1 MVFVNKAATDRGH
14 TSIRGAHFALGL
26 LEMDRQSGAGLFK
39 RLDLD
44 RDDLRAALEAEADGQ
59 EEEQAKLPPGASP
72 PFSPTAKKALEMS
85 LREALQLGHNW
96 IGPGHMLMG
105 VLRSAA
111 SSVLVERLELDRARD
126 VVAAWERDQ
135 PASEQAAGTESE
147 QNETMAKGFSEVMK
161 AAMTKA
167 TKPIGSHHLLLAMFQ
182 VEDTLACKVLSELG
196 VTEEKVQE
204 LIESI
209 GTAGTID
216 EPPLQEDEV
225 RVGDQVIR
233 IADADSRAAIRE
245 VLGDQGIAA
254 RIREALARRKQE
266 GDN

>member
-26 LEMDRQSGAGLFK
+26 LEMDRQSGAGLFEK
-39 RLDLD
+39 LDLD
-44 RDDLRAALEAEADGQ
+44 RDDLRAALEAEAEGQ
-59 EEEQAKLPPGASP
+59 EEKQAKLPPGGSP
-72 PFSPTAKKALEMS
+72 PFSPTAKKALGMS
-85 LREALQLGHNW
+85 LREALQLGTHW
-96 IGPGHMLMG
+96 IGPGHMLLG
-105 VLRSAA
+105 VLSAAA
-111 SSVLVERLELDRARD
+111 SSVLVERLELDRARE
-126 VVAAWERDQ
+126 VVGAWERDKR
-135 PASEQAAGTESE
+135 ASDQAAGRERNGTV
-147 QNETMAKGFSEVMK
+147 AKGFSEVVK
-161 AAMTKA
+161 AAMTKE
-167 TKPIGSHHLLLAMFQ
+167 TKPIGSHHLLLVMFE
-182 VEDTLACKVLSELG
+182 VENTLARKVLSELG
-196 VTEEKVQE
+196 VTEKKVQE

-209 GTAGTID
+209 GTEGTID

-254 RIREALARRKQE
+254 RIRDALARRKKD